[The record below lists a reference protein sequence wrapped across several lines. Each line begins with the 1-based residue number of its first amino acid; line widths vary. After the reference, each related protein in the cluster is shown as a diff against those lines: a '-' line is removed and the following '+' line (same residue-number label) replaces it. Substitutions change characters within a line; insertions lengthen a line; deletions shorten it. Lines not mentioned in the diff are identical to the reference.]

1 MTRTKAPERIHLST
15 SSGSMR
21 QGASGAPAPMMVA
34 TKSFNAELDG
44 ERVTITAGR
53 DRVAPGH
60 ELVVRFPHHFKL
72 ETTQRHQPH
81 QRRPGQGVVPQR
93 KPRRSTSALV
103 VDSREPT
110 WRLAPASTSTPSR
123 GDEVDLRADNTAPS
137 TVRFG
142 ALAYDAIIELARASE
157 DGRETGGLLLGYR
170 TFSWQPLEILEVTG
184 PGPSAQ
190 RSSGEFKMDHAY
202 DLAVEHA
209 WMRQLDG
216 HGANLGHW
224 HTHPEASVGLPSEP
238 DLGAWLGYG
247 ELLGVERYLGVIVTP
262 HRNRGWG
269 RPHLN
274 AWILRP

>member
-1 MTRTKAPERIHLST
+1 
-15 SSGSMR
+15 
-21 QGASGAPAPMMVA
+21 MMIA
-34 TKSFNAELDG
+34 TQSFNATYDG
-44 ERVTITAGR
+44 ETVSITAGR
-53 DRVAPGH
+53 DRVQSGH
-60 ELVVRFPHHFKL
+60 ELVARYPHQFKL
-72 ETTQRHQPH
+72 VEMPQRQQPH
-81 QRRPGQGVVPQR
+81 QRRPGQSVVPQR

-103 VDSREPT
+103 VDTREPT
-110 WRLAPASTSTPSR
+110 WRLAPASTPTPSR
-123 GDEVDLRADNTAPS
+123 GDEVELRAANTATS

-184 PGPSAQ
+184 PRPSAQ
-190 RSSGEFKMDHAY
+190 RSSGAFKMDHAY
-202 DLAVEHA
+202 DVAVEHG

-238 DLGAWLGYG
+238 DLGAWLGYS

-274 AWILRP
+274 AWILRRDSTRSWSRPVCERAEVKR